1 MARFNIKKITAVAAA
16 AAVMSSMTACGENT
30 TWGATIDG
38 SDIPA
43 GIFIYYLQS
52 AYYSAQ
58 SKLNEENSASSDAVA
73 SADGTT
79 TTAAVFSSQIDGKDA
94 KTWIYDEATKSMQ
107 EYAAI
112 EAKFTELGLTI
123 TADEKD
129 AAKVYC
135 DQTWDYAGEYY
146 TKMGISEKS
155 FTSLYLNSQKR
166 DKVFK
171 TIYSEGGEYAVS
183 DDEIKTYLDENYAMI
198 NYIAMELKDGS
209 GNLLKSD
216 GKAEIMSMA
225 ESYVE
230 RYKNGEDFD
239 ALNAEYTAYYDN
251 LKAEAEAAAAE
262 EAANAA
268 ADEAETETSTA
279 EVTPSD
285 AEAALEDNADEIT
298 DSAETAEDATEVSTE
313 DTAEADETADTAEE
327 TAEADI
333 TTEEA
338 ADTTETSADAS
349 AEETAEADI
358 TTEEAADTTETSA
371 DASAEE
377 TTDSGEQIS
386 SNKTVIEKSGTT
398 PDSAVV
404 SKVFDEMQKGDIQII
419 ESSDSEKYY
428 IVLKMDVLET
438 DEYFLSAK
446 DSLLYEM
453 KSEDFDALIT
463 QWTEAQNVVKN
474 QDAYKRYDP
483 KKLFDQ
489 N

>member
-1 MARFNIKKITAVAAA
+1 
-16 AAVMSSMTACGENT
+16 MTACGENT

-251 LKAEAEAAAAE
+251 LKATAAE

-349 AEETAEADI
+349 AEET
-358 TTEEAADTTETSA
+358 
-371 DASAEE
+371 
-377 TTDSGEQIS
+377 TDSGEQIS

-419 ESSDSEKYY
+419 ESSDSETYY

>member
-58 SKLNEENSASSDAVA
+58 SKLNEENSASSDAIA

-135 DQTWDYAGEYY
+135 DQIWDYAGEYY

-155 FTSLYLNSQKR
+155 YTSLYLNSQKR

-216 GKAEIMSMA
+216 GKAEMMSMA

-251 LKAEAEAAAAE
+251 LKATAAE

-298 DSAETAEDATEVSTE
+298 DSAETAEDATEAPTE
-313 DTAEADETADTAEE
+313 DVAEAEETADTAEE
-327 TAEADI
+327 TAEADST

-338 ADTTETSADAS
+338 AETTETSADAS
-349 AEETAEADI
+349 AEET
-358 TTEEAADTTETSA
+358 S
-371 DASAEE
+371 
-377 TTDSGEQIS
+377 DSGEQIS

-419 ESSDSEKYY
+419 ESSDSETYY

>member
-58 SKLNEENSASSDAVA
+58 SKLNEENSASSDAIA

-112 EAKFTELGLTI
+112 EAKFIELGLTI

-216 GKAEIMSMA
+216 GKAEMMSMA

-251 LKAEAEAAAAE
+251 LKATAAE

-298 DSAETAEDATEVSTE
+298 DSAETAEDATEAPTE
-313 DTAEADETADTAEE
+313 DTAEAEETADTAEE
-327 TAEADI
+327 TAEADST

-338 ADTTETSADAS
+338 ADTTETSTDAS
-349 AEETAEADI
+349 AEET
-358 TTEEAADTTETSA
+358 S
-371 DASAEE
+371 
-377 TTDSGEQIS
+377 DSGEQIS

-419 ESSDSEKYY
+419 ESSDSETYY

>member
-58 SKLNEENSASSDAVA
+58 SKLNEENSASSDAIA

-112 EAKFTELGLTI
+112 EARFTELGLTI

-135 DQTWDYAGEYY
+135 DQMWDYAGEYY

-155 FTSLYLNSQKR
+155 YTSIYLNSQKR

-216 GKAEIMSMA
+216 GKAEMMSMA

-251 LKAEAEAAAAE
+251 LKATAAE

-338 ADTTETSADAS
+338 AETTG
-349 AEETAEADI
+349 
-358 TTEEAADTTETSA
+358 TSA

-419 ESSDSEKYY
+419 ESSDSETYY

>member
-1 MARFNIKKITAVAAA
+1 
-16 AAVMSSMTACGENT
+16 
-30 TWGATIDG
+30 
-38 SDIPA
+38 
-43 GIFIYYLQS
+43 
-52 AYYSAQ
+52 
-58 SKLNEENSASSDAVA
+58 
-73 SADGTT
+73 
-79 TTAAVFSSQIDGKDA
+79 
-94 KTWIYDEATKSMQ
+94 
-107 EYAAI
+107 
-112 EAKFTELGLTI
+112 
-123 TADEKD
+123 
-129 AAKVYC
+129 
-135 DQTWDYAGEYY
+135 
-146 TKMGISEKS
+146 MGISEKS

-216 GKAEIMSMA
+216 GKAEMMSMA

-251 LKAEAEAAAAE
+251 LKATAAE

-298 DSAETAEDATEVSTE
+298 DSAETAEDATEAPTE
-313 DTAEADETADTAEE
+313 DTAEAEETADTAEE
-327 TAEADI
+327 TAKADST

-338 ADTTETSADAS
+338 AETTETSADAS
-349 AEETAEADI
+349 AEET
-358 TTEEAADTTETSA
+358 S
-371 DASAEE
+371 
-377 TTDSGEQIS
+377 DSGEQIS

-419 ESSDSEKYY
+419 ESSDSETYY

>member
-58 SKLNEENSASSDAVA
+58 SKLNEENSASSDAIA

-251 LKAEAEAAAAE
+251 LKATAAE

-298 DSAETAEDATEVSTE
+298 DSAETAEDATEAPTE
-313 DTAEADETADTAEE
+313 DTAEAEETADTAEE
-327 TAEADI
+327 TAEADSS

-338 ADTTETSADAS
+338 AETTETSTDAS
-349 AEETAEADI
+349 AEET
-358 TTEEAADTTETSA
+358 S
-371 DASAEE
+371 
-377 TTDSGEQIS
+377 DSGEQIS

-419 ESSDSEKYY
+419 ESSDSETYY

-453 KSEDFDALIT
+453 KSEDFDTLIT

>member
-58 SKLNEENSASSDAVA
+58 SKLNEENSASSDAIA

-135 DQTWDYAGEYY
+135 DQIWDYAGEYY

-155 FTSLYLNSQKR
+155 YTSLYLNSQKR

-216 GKAEIMSMA
+216 GKAEMMSMA

-251 LKAEAEAAAAE
+251 LKATAAE

-298 DSAETAEDATEVSTE
+298 DSAETAEDATEAPTE
-313 DTAEADETADTAEE
+313 DTAETEETADTAEE
-327 TAEADI
+327 TAEADST

-338 ADTTETSADAS
+338 AE
-349 AEETAEADI
+349 
-358 TTEEAADTTETSA
+358 TTETSA

-419 ESSDSEKYY
+419 ESSDSETYY

>member
-58 SKLNEENSASSDAVA
+58 SKLNEENSASSDAIS

-135 DQTWDYAGEYY
+135 DQIWDYAGEYY

-155 FTSLYLNSQKR
+155 YTSLYLNSQKR

-216 GKAEIMSMA
+216 GKAEMMSMA

-251 LKAEAEAAAAE
+251 LKATAAE
-262 EAANAA
+262 EASNAA

-298 DSAETAEDATEVSTE
+298 DSAETAEDATEAPTE
-313 DTAEADETADTAEE
+313 DTAEAEETADTAEE
-327 TAEADI
+327 TAEADST

-338 ADTTETSADAS
+338 AEITETSADAS
-349 AEETAEADI
+349 AEET
-358 TTEEAADTTETSA
+358 S
-371 DASAEE
+371 
-377 TTDSGEQIS
+377 DSGEQIS

-419 ESSDSEKYY
+419 ESSDSETYY

>member
-58 SKLNEENSASSDAVA
+58 SKLNEENSASSDAIA

-135 DQTWDYAGEYY
+135 DQIWDYAGEYY

-155 FTSLYLNSQKR
+155 YTSLYLNSQKR

-216 GKAEIMSMA
+216 GKAEMMSMA

-251 LKAEAEAAAAE
+251 LKAAAAE
-262 EAANAA
+262 
-268 ADEAETETSTA
+268 EAETETSTA

-298 DSAETAEDATEVSTE
+298 DSAETAEDATEAPTE
-313 DTAEADETADTAEE
+313 DTAEAEETADTAEE
-327 TAEADI
+327 TAEADST

-338 ADTTETSADAS
+338 AETTETSADAS
-349 AEETAEADI
+349 AEET
-358 TTEEAADTTETSA
+358 S
-371 DASAEE
+371 
-377 TTDSGEQIS
+377 DSGEQIS

-419 ESSDSEKYY
+419 ESSDSETYY

>member
-58 SKLNEENSASSDAVA
+58 SKLNEENSASSDAIA

-135 DQTWDYAGEYY
+135 DQIWDYAGEYY

-155 FTSLYLNSQKR
+155 YTSLYLNSQKR

-216 GKAEIMSMA
+216 GKAEMMSMA

-251 LKAEAEAAAAE
+251 LKATAAE

-298 DSAETAEDATEVSTE
+298 DSAEIAEDATEAPTE
-313 DTAEADETADTAEE
+313 DTAEAEETADTAEE
-327 TAEADI
+327 TAEADST

-338 ADTTETSADAS
+338 AE
-349 AEETAEADI
+349 
-358 TTEEAADTTETSA
+358 TTETSA

-404 SKVFDEMQKGDIQII
+404 SKVFDEMQKGDIRII
-419 ESSDSEKYY
+419 ESSDSETYY

>member
-58 SKLNEENSASSDAVA
+58 SKLNEENSASSDAIA

-135 DQTWDYAGEYY
+135 DQIWDYAGEYY

-155 FTSLYLNSQKR
+155 YTSLYLNSQKR

-216 GKAEIMSMA
+216 GKAEMMSMA

-251 LKAEAEAAAAE
+251 LKATAAE

-298 DSAETAEDATEVSTE
+298 DSAETAEDATEAPIE
-313 DTAEADETADTAEE
+313 DTAEAEETADTAEE
-327 TAEADI
+327 TAEADTT

-338 ADTTETSADAS
+338 AETTETSADAS
-349 AEETAEADI
+349 AEET
-358 TTEEAADTTETSA
+358 S
-371 DASAEE
+371 
-377 TTDSGEQIS
+377 DSGEQIS

-419 ESSDSEKYY
+419 ESSDSETYY

>member
-1 MARFNIKKITAVAAA
+1 MARFNIKKITAVA

-239 ALNAEYTAYYDN
+239 ALNAEYTAYYDK

-298 DSAETAEDATEVSTE
+298 DSAEIAEDATEVSTE

-338 ADTTETSADAS
+338 AETTG
-349 AEETAEADI
+349 
-358 TTEEAADTTETSA
+358 TSA

>member
-58 SKLNEENSASSDAVA
+58 SKLNEENSASSDAIA

-135 DQTWDYAGEYY
+135 DQIWDYAGEYY

-155 FTSLYLNSQKR
+155 YTSLYLNSQKR

-216 GKAEIMSMA
+216 GKAEMMSMA

-251 LKAEAEAAAAE
+251 LKATAAE

-268 ADEAETETSTA
+268 TDEAETETSTA

-298 DSAETAEDATEVSTE
+298 DSAETAEDATEAPTE
-313 DTAEADETADTAEE
+313 DTAEAEETADTAEE
-327 TAEADI
+327 TAEADST
-333 TTEEA
+333 TTEKA
-338 ADTTETSADAS
+338 AETTETSADAS
-349 AEETAEADI
+349 AEET
-358 TTEEAADTTETSA
+358 S
-371 DASAEE
+371 
-377 TTDSGEQIS
+377 DSGEQIS

-419 ESSDSEKYY
+419 ESSDSETYY

>member
-58 SKLNEENSASSDAVA
+58 SKLNEENSASSDAIA

-135 DQTWDYAGEYY
+135 DQIWDYAGEYY

-155 FTSLYLNSQKR
+155 YTSLYLNSQKR

-216 GKAEIMSMA
+216 GKAEMMSMA

-251 LKAEAEAAAAE
+251 LKATAAE

-285 AEAALEDNADEIT
+285 AEAALEDDADEIT
-298 DSAETAEDATEVSTE
+298 DSAEIAEDATEAPTE
-313 DTAEADETADTAEE
+313 DTAEAEETADTAEE
-327 TAEADI
+327 TAEADT

-338 ADTTETSADAS
+338 AETTETSADAS
-349 AEETAEADI
+349 AEET
-358 TTEEAADTTETSA
+358 S
-371 DASAEE
+371 
-377 TTDSGEQIS
+377 DSGEQIS

-419 ESSDSEKYY
+419 ESSDSETYY

>member
-58 SKLNEENSASSDAVA
+58 SKLNEENSASSDAIA
-73 SADGTT
+73 STDGTT

-135 DQTWDYAGEYY
+135 DQIWDYAGEYY

-155 FTSLYLNSQKR
+155 YTSLYLNSQKR

-230 RYKNGEDFD
+230 RYKNGEDLD

-251 LKAEAEAAAAE
+251 LKATAAE
-262 EAANAA
+262 DAANAA

-298 DSAETAEDATEVSTE
+298 DSAETAEDATEAPTE
-313 DTAEADETADTAEE
+313 DTAEAEETADTAEE
-327 TAEADI
+327 TAEADST

-349 AEETAEADI
+349 AEET
-358 TTEEAADTTETSA
+358 S
-371 DASAEE
+371 
-377 TTDSGEQIS
+377 DSGEQIS

-419 ESSDSEKYY
+419 ESSDSETYY

>member
-58 SKLNEENSASSDAVA
+58 SKLNEENSASSDAIA

-135 DQTWDYAGEYY
+135 DQIWDYAGEYY

-155 FTSLYLNSQKR
+155 YTSLYLNSQKR

-216 GKAEIMSMA
+216 GKAEMMSMA

-251 LKAEAEAAAAE
+251 LKATAAE
-262 EAANAA
+262 DAANAA

-298 DSAETAEDATEVSTE
+298 DSAETAEDATEAPTE
-313 DTAEADETADTAEE
+313 DTAEAEDTADTAEE
-327 TAEADI
+327 TAEADST

-338 ADTTETSADAS
+338 AETTETSTDAS
-349 AEETAEADI
+349 AEET
-358 TTEEAADTTETSA
+358 S
-371 DASAEE
+371 
-377 TTDSGEQIS
+377 DSGEQIS
-386 SNKTVIEKSGTT
+386 SNKTVIEKNGTT

-419 ESSDSEKYY
+419 ESSDSETYY

>member
-1 MARFNIKKITAVAAA
+1 MARFNIKKVTAVAAA

-251 LKAEAEAAAAE
+251 LKATAAE

-349 AEETAEADI
+349 AEET
-358 TTEEAADTTETSA
+358 
-371 DASAEE
+371 
-377 TTDSGEQIS
+377 TDSGEQIS

-419 ESSDSEKYY
+419 ESSDSETYY

>member
-58 SKLNEENSASSDAVA
+58 SKLNEENSASSDAIA

-135 DQTWDYAGEYY
+135 DQIWDYAGEYY

-155 FTSLYLNSQKR
+155 YTSLYLNSQKR

-171 TIYSEGGEYAVS
+171 AIYSEGGEYAVS

-216 GKAEIMSMA
+216 GKAEMMSMA

-239 ALNAEYTAYYDN
+239 ALNSEYTAYYDN
-251 LKAEAEAAAAE
+251 LKAAAAE

-268 ADEAETETSTA
+268 ADEAETDTSTA

-298 DSAETAEDATEVSTE
+298 DSAETAEDATEAPTE

-327 TAEADI
+327 TAEADST

-338 ADTTETSADAS
+338 AETTETSTDAS
-349 AEETAEADI
+349 AEET
-358 TTEEAADTTETSA
+358 S
-371 DASAEE
+371 
-377 TTDSGEQIS
+377 DSGEQIS

-419 ESSDSEKYY
+419 ESSDSETYY

>member
-58 SKLNEENSASSDAVA
+58 SKLNEENSASSDAIA

-135 DQTWDYAGEYY
+135 DQIWDYAGEYY

-155 FTSLYLNSQKR
+155 YTSLYLNSQKR

-216 GKAEIMSMA
+216 GKAEMMSMA

-251 LKAEAEAAAAE
+251 LKATAAE

-298 DSAETAEDATEVSTE
+298 DSAETAEDATEAPAE
-313 DTAEADETADTAEE
+313 DTAEAEETADTAEE
-327 TAEADI
+327 TAEADST

-338 ADTTETSADAS
+338 AETTETSTDAS
-349 AEETAEADI
+349 AEET
-358 TTEEAADTTETSA
+358 S
-371 DASAEE
+371 
-377 TTDSGEQIS
+377 DSGEQIS

-419 ESSDSEKYY
+419 ESSDSETYY

>member
-298 DSAETAEDATEVSTE
+298 DSAEIAEDATEVSTE
-313 DTAEADETADTAEE
+313 DTAEAAETADTAEE

-338 ADTTETSADAS
+338 AETTG
-349 AEETAEADI
+349 
-358 TTEEAADTTETSA
+358 TSA

-377 TTDSGEQIS
+377 TTASGEQIS

-419 ESSDSEKYY
+419 ESSDSETYY

>member
-58 SKLNEENSASSDAVA
+58 SKLNEENSASSDAIA

-135 DQTWDYAGEYY
+135 DQIWDYAGEYY

-155 FTSLYLNSQKR
+155 YTSLYLNSQKR

-216 GKAEIMSMA
+216 GKAEMMSMA

-251 LKAEAEAAAAE
+251 LKATAAE

-285 AEAALEDNADEIT
+285 AEAALEDNSDEIT
-298 DSAETAEDATEVSTE
+298 DSAETAEDATEAPTE
-313 DTAEADETADTAEE
+313 DTAEAEETADTAEE
-327 TAEADI
+327 TAEADST

-338 ADTTETSADAS
+338 AETTETSADAS
-349 AEETAEADI
+349 AEET
-358 TTEEAADTTETSA
+358 S
-371 DASAEE
+371 
-377 TTDSGEQIS
+377 DSGEQIS

-419 ESSDSEKYY
+419 ESSDSETYY

>member
-58 SKLNEENSASSDAVA
+58 SKLNEENSASSDAIA

-135 DQTWDYAGEYY
+135 DQIWDYAGEYY

-155 FTSLYLNSQKR
+155 YTSLYLNSQKR

-216 GKAEIMSMA
+216 GKAEMMSMA

-251 LKAEAEAAAAE
+251 LKATAAE

-298 DSAETAEDATEVSTE
+298 DSAETAEEATEAPAE
-313 DTAEADETADTAEE
+313 DTAEAEETADTAEE
-327 TAEADI
+327 TTEADS

-338 ADTTETSADAS
+338 AETTDTSVDAS
-349 AEETAEADI
+349 AEET
-358 TTEEAADTTETSA
+358 S
-371 DASAEE
+371 
-377 TTDSGEQIS
+377 DSGEQIS

-419 ESSDSEKYY
+419 ESSDSETYY

>member
-58 SKLNEENSASSDAVA
+58 SKLNEENSASSDAIA

-135 DQTWDYAGEYY
+135 DQIWDYAGEYY

-155 FTSLYLNSQKR
+155 YTSLYLNSQKR

-216 GKAEIMSMA
+216 GKAEMMSMA

-251 LKAEAEAAAAE
+251 LKATAAE

-298 DSAETAEDATEVSTE
+298 DSAETTEATEAPTE
-313 DTAEADETADTAEE
+313 DTAEAEETADTAEE
-327 TAEADI
+327 TAEADST

-338 ADTTETSADAS
+338 AETTETSADAS
-349 AEETAEADI
+349 AEET
-358 TTEEAADTTETSA
+358 S
-371 DASAEE
+371 
-377 TTDSGEQIS
+377 DSGEQIS

-419 ESSDSEKYY
+419 ESSDSETYY

>member
-58 SKLNEENSASSDAVA
+58 SKLNEENSASSDAIA

-135 DQTWDYAGEYY
+135 DQMWDYAGEYY

-155 FTSLYLNSQKR
+155 YTSIYLNSQKR

-216 GKAEIMSMA
+216 GKAEMMSMA

-251 LKAEAEAAAAE
+251 LKATAAE

-298 DSAETAEDATEVSTE
+298 DSAETAEEATEALAE
-313 DTAEADETADTAEE
+313 DTAEAEETADTAEE
-327 TAEADI
+327 TAEADST

-338 ADTTETSADAS
+338 AETTETSADAS
-349 AEETAEADI
+349 AEET
-358 TTEEAADTTETSA
+358 S
-371 DASAEE
+371 
-377 TTDSGEQIS
+377 DSGEQIS

-419 ESSDSEKYY
+419 ESSDSETYY

>member
-58 SKLNEENSASSDAVA
+58 SKLNEENSASSDAIA

-135 DQTWDYAGEYY
+135 DQIWDYAGEYY

-155 FTSLYLNSQKR
+155 YTSLYLNSQKR

-251 LKAEAEAAAAE
+251 LKATATE

-268 ADEAETETSTA
+268 DDEAETETSTA

-298 DSAETAEDATEVSTE
+298 DSAETAEDATEAPTE
-313 DTAEADETADTAEE
+313 DTAEAEETADTAEE
-327 TAEADI
+327 TAEADST

-338 ADTTETSADAS
+338 AETTETSTDAP
-349 AEETAEADI
+349 AEET
-358 TTEEAADTTETSA
+358 S
-371 DASAEE
+371 
-377 TTDSGEQIS
+377 DSGEQIS

-404 SKVFDEMQKGDIQII
+404 SKVFDEMQKGDIRII
-419 ESSDSEKYY
+419 ESSDSETYY

>member
-58 SKLNEENSASSDAVA
+58 SKLNEENSASSDAIA

-135 DQTWDYAGEYY
+135 DQMWDYAGEYY

-155 FTSLYLNSQKR
+155 YTSIYLNSQKR

-216 GKAEIMSMA
+216 GKAEMMSMA

-251 LKAEAEAAAAE
+251 LKATAAE

-298 DSAETAEDATEVSTE
+298 DSAETAEDATEAPTE
-313 DTAEADETADTAEE
+313 DTAEAEETADTAEE
-327 TAEADI
+327 TAEADST

-338 ADTTETSADAS
+338 AEITETSADAS
-349 AEETAEADI
+349 AEET
-358 TTEEAADTTETSA
+358 S
-371 DASAEE
+371 
-377 TTDSGEQIS
+377 DSGEQIS

-419 ESSDSEKYY
+419 ESSDSETYY

-453 KSEDFDALIT
+453 KSEDFDTLIT

>member
-1 MARFNIKKITAVAAA
+1 MARFNIKKITAVAA

-239 ALNAEYTAYYDN
+239 ALNAEYTAYYDK

-298 DSAETAEDATEVSTE
+298 DSAEIAEDATEVSTE

-338 ADTTETSADAS
+338 AETTG
-349 AEETAEADI
+349 
-358 TTEEAADTTETSA
+358 TSA

>member
-251 LKAEAEAAAAE
+251 LKAEA
-262 EAANAA
+262 AANAA

-298 DSAETAEDATEVSTE
+298 DSAEIAEDATEVSTE

-338 ADTTETSADAS
+338 AETTG
-349 AEETAEADI
+349 
-358 TTEEAADTTETSA
+358 TSA

-419 ESSDSEKYY
+419 ESSDSETYY

>member
-58 SKLNEENSASSDAVA
+58 SKLNEENSASSDAIA

-135 DQTWDYAGEYY
+135 DQIWDYAGEYY

-155 FTSLYLNSQKR
+155 YTSLYLNSQKR

-216 GKAEIMSMA
+216 GKAEMMSMA

-251 LKAEAEAAAAE
+251 LKAAAAE

-298 DSAETAEDATEVSTE
+298 DSAETAEDATEAPAE

-327 TAEADI
+327 TAEADST

-338 ADTTETSADAS
+338 ADTTETSTDAS
-349 AEETAEADI
+349 AEET
-358 TTEEAADTTETSA
+358 S
-371 DASAEE
+371 
-377 TTDSGEQIS
+377 DSGEQIS

-419 ESSDSEKYY
+419 ESSDSETYY

>member
-58 SKLNEENSASSDAVA
+58 SKLNEENSASSDAIA

-135 DQTWDYAGEYY
+135 DQIWDYAGEYY

-155 FTSLYLNSQKR
+155 YTSLYLNSQKR

-216 GKAEIMSMA
+216 GKAEMMSMA

-251 LKAEAEAAAAE
+251 LKATAAE

-298 DSAETAEDATEVSTE
+298 DSAETTEATEAPAE
-313 DTAEADETADTAEE
+313 DTAEAEETADTAEE
-327 TAEADI
+327 TAEADST

-338 ADTTETSADAS
+338 AETTETSADAS
-349 AEETAEADI
+349 AEET
-358 TTEEAADTTETSA
+358 S
-371 DASAEE
+371 
-377 TTDSGEQIS
+377 DSGEQIS

-419 ESSDSEKYY
+419 ESSDSETYY

>member
-58 SKLNEENSASSDAVA
+58 SKLNEENSASSDAIA

-135 DQTWDYAGEYY
+135 DQIWDYAGEYY

-155 FTSLYLNSQKR
+155 YTSLYLNSQKR

-216 GKAEIMSMA
+216 GKAEMMSMA

-251 LKAEAEAAAAE
+251 LKAAAAE

-298 DSAETAEDATEVSTE
+298 DSAETAEDATEAPTE
-313 DTAEADETADTAEE
+313 DTAEAEETADTAEE
-327 TAEADI
+327 TAEADST

-338 ADTTETSADAS
+338 AETTENSADAS
-349 AEETAEADI
+349 AEET
-358 TTEEAADTTETSA
+358 S
-371 DASAEE
+371 
-377 TTDSGEQIS
+377 DSGEQIS

-419 ESSDSEKYY
+419 ESSDSETYY

>member
-58 SKLNEENSASSDAVA
+58 SKLNEENSASSDAIA

-135 DQTWDYAGEYY
+135 DQIWDYAGEYY

-155 FTSLYLNSQKR
+155 YTSLYLNSQKR

-216 GKAEIMSMA
+216 GKAEMMSMA

-251 LKAEAEAAAAE
+251 LKAAAAE

-298 DSAETAEDATEVSTE
+298 DSAETAEDATEAPAE
-313 DTAEADETADTAEE
+313 DTAEAEETADTVEE
-327 TAEADI
+327 TAEADST

-338 ADTTETSADAS
+338 AETTETSADAS
-349 AEETAEADI
+349 AEET
-358 TTEEAADTTETSA
+358 S
-371 DASAEE
+371 
-377 TTDSGEQIS
+377 DSGEQIS

-419 ESSDSEKYY
+419 ESSDSETYY

>member
-251 LKAEAEAAAAE
+251 LKATAAE

-338 ADTTETSADAS
+338 AE
-349 AEETAEADI
+349 
-358 TTEEAADTTETSA
+358 TTETSA

-419 ESSDSEKYY
+419 ESSDSETYY

>member
-58 SKLNEENSASSDAVA
+58 SKLNEENSASSDAIA

-135 DQTWDYAGEYY
+135 DQMWDYAGEYY

-155 FTSLYLNSQKR
+155 YTSIYLNSQKR

-216 GKAEIMSMA
+216 GKAEMMSMA

-251 LKAEAEAAAAE
+251 LKATAAE

-298 DSAETAEDATEVSTE
+298 DSSETAEDATEAPTE
-313 DTAEADETADTAEE
+313 DTAEAEETADTAEE
-327 TAEADI
+327 TAEADST

-338 ADTTETSADAS
+338 AETTETSADAS
-349 AEETAEADI
+349 AEET
-358 TTEEAADTTETSA
+358 S
-371 DASAEE
+371 
-377 TTDSGEQIS
+377 DSGEQIS

-419 ESSDSEKYY
+419 ESSDSETYY

>member
-58 SKLNEENSASSDAVA
+58 SKLNEENSASSDAIA

-135 DQTWDYAGEYY
+135 DQIWDYAGEYY

-155 FTSLYLNSQKR
+155 YTSLYLNSQKR

-183 DDEIKTYLDENYAMI
+183 DDEIKAYLDENYAMI

-216 GKAEIMSMA
+216 GKAEMMSMA

-251 LKAEAEAAAAE
+251 LKATAAE
-262 EAANAA
+262 EATNAA

-298 DSAETAEDATEVSTE
+298 DSAETAEDATEAPTE
-313 DTAEADETADTAEE
+313 DTAEAEETADTAEE
-327 TAEADI
+327 TAEADST

-338 ADTTETSADAS
+338 AETTETS
-349 AEETAEADI
+349 T
-358 TTEEAADTTETSA
+358 

-419 ESSDSEKYY
+419 ESSDSETYY

>member
-123 TADEKD
+123 SADEKD

-262 EAANAA
+262 DAANAA
-268 ADEAETETSTA
+268 AVDAETETFTA

-285 AEAALEDNADEIT
+285 AEAALEYNADEIT
-298 DSAETAEDATEVSTE
+298 DSAEIAEEAPEVSTE
-313 DTAEADETADTAEE
+313 DTADADETADTAEE

-338 ADTTETSADAS
+338 AETTG
-349 AEETAEADI
+349 
-358 TTEEAADTTETSA
+358 TSA

-419 ESSDSEKYY
+419 ESSDSETYY

>member
-58 SKLNEENSASSDAVA
+58 SKLNEENSASSDAIA

-135 DQTWDYAGEYY
+135 DQMWDYAGEYY

-155 FTSLYLNSQKR
+155 YTSIYLNSQKR

-216 GKAEIMSMA
+216 GKAEMMSMA

-251 LKAEAEAAAAE
+251 LKATAAE

-298 DSAETAEDATEVSTE
+298 DSVETAEEATEAPAE
-313 DTAEADETADTAEE
+313 DTAEADETADT
-327 TAEADI
+327 
-333 TTEEA
+333 
-338 ADTTETSADAS
+338 

-419 ESSDSEKYY
+419 ESSDSETYY

>member
-58 SKLNEENSASSDAVA
+58 SKLNEENSASSDAIA

-135 DQTWDYAGEYY
+135 DQIWDYAGEYY

-155 FTSLYLNSQKR
+155 YTSLYLNSQKR

-216 GKAEIMSMA
+216 GKAEMMSMA

-230 RYKNGEDFD
+230 RYKNGEDLD

-251 LKAEAEAAAAE
+251 LKATAAE

-298 DSAETAEDATEVSTE
+298 DSAETAEDATEAPTE
-313 DTAEADETADTAEE
+313 DTAEAEETADTAEE
-327 TAEADI
+327 TAEADST

-338 ADTTETSADAS
+338 AETTETSADAS
-349 AEETAEADI
+349 AEET
-358 TTEEAADTTETSA
+358 S
-371 DASAEE
+371 
-377 TTDSGEQIS
+377 DSGEQIS

-404 SKVFDEMQKGDIQII
+404 SKVFDEMQKGDIRII
-419 ESSDSEKYY
+419 ESSDSETYY

-453 KSEDFDALIT
+453 KSEDFDTLIT

>member
-216 GKAEIMSMA
+216 GKAEMMSMA

-251 LKAEAEAAAAE
+251 LKATAAE

-298 DSAETAEDATEVSTE
+298 DSAETAEDATEAPIE
-313 DTAEADETADTAEE
+313 DTAEAEETADTAEE
-327 TAEADI
+327 TAEADTT

-338 ADTTETSADAS
+338 AETTETSADAS
-349 AEETAEADI
+349 AEET
-358 TTEEAADTTETSA
+358 S
-371 DASAEE
+371 
-377 TTDSGEQIS
+377 DSGEQIS

-404 SKVFDEMQKGDIQII
+404 SKVFDEMQKGDIRII
-419 ESSDSEKYY
+419 ESSDSETYY

>member
-58 SKLNEENSASSDAVA
+58 SKLNEENSASSDAIA

-135 DQTWDYAGEYY
+135 DQIWDYAGEYY

-155 FTSLYLNSQKR
+155 YTSLYLNSQKR

-216 GKAEIMSMA
+216 GKAEMMSMA

-251 LKAEAEAAAAE
+251 LKATAAE

-268 ADEAETETSTA
+268 VDEAETETSTA

-298 DSAETAEDATEVSTE
+298 DSAETAEDATEAPAE
-313 DTAEADETADTAEE
+313 DTAEAEEIADTAEE
-327 TAEADI
+327 TAEADST

-338 ADTTETSADAS
+338 AETTETSADAS
-349 AEETAEADI
+349 AEET
-358 TTEEAADTTETSA
+358 S
-371 DASAEE
+371 
-377 TTDSGEQIS
+377 DSGEQIS

-419 ESSDSEKYY
+419 ESSDSETYY